1 MRQGLPPAAAHRLEV
16 GPGPGGRDDEAPVS
30 GRGAPQIHRLLG
42 LDDGAAGRG
51 DLVTLPLV
59 PAAQLLGVT
68 SDQVSSEGQSLS
80 QLT

>member
-1 MRQGLPPAAAHRLEV
+1 M
-16 GPGPGGRDDEAPVS
+16 S